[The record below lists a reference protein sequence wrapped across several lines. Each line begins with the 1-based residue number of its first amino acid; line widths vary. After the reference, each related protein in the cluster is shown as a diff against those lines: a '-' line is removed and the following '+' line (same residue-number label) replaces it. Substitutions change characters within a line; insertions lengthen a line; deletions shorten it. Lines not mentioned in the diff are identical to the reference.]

1 MRILIVS
8 DEESRSL
15 WDHYSPGKLDN
26 IDLILSAGDM
36 KAEYLSFLVTMA
48 NCPLLYGHGNH
59 DASYDQNP
67 PEGCECIDD
76 RIITVNGLRIM
87 GLGGCKPYNG
97 GPYQY
102 SESAMRKRIRKLKPS
117 LFFNKGVDIV
127 LTHAAVKGYGDLE
140 DAAHQGFEAF
150 IPLLEKYK
158 PKYLI
163 HGHIHDRYHFG
174 RSREYDF
181 GSTKIINGNGVY
193 YLDVPTE

>member
-48 NCPLLYGHGNH
+48 NCPLLYVHGNH

-67 PEGCECIDD
+67 PDGCECIDD
-76 RIITVNGLRIM
+76 RIVTVNGLRIM

-97 GPYQY
+97 GAYQY
-102 SESAMRKRIRKLKPS
+102 SEAAMRKRIRKLRPS
-117 LFFNKGVDIV
+117 LFFSKGVDII

-193 YLDVPTE
+193 YLDVPIE